1 MKKNKF
7 FRFDADINTITGIIS
22 GILMILLSILMNCFP
37 DNEIAQI
44 LLRDVFMIYLLGYI
58 FPLYF
63 ILIRKNENLQVLG
76 IHKNKLKSS
85 LLINI
90 IFAAALLTMFYFE
103 KSQPVTFNLQSFFAI
118 AYILVAGIF
127 EMIFI
132 YGFLRYQFER
142 AFGIIP
148 AMILTAVFYSFHH
161 AGFQPEFMKLFWV
174 GIMYV
179 AVFYITHNIFIIFPF
194 FWGVGAVWDVL
205 INSDAGRGIENA
217 ESFVIAVVL
226 LIGMLIV
233 VPVIKKLNIFI
244 LRDLQRGQYSE
255 GNK

>member
-44 LLRDVFMIYLLGYI
+44 ILRDVFMIYLLGYI

-63 ILIRKNENLQVLG
+63 ILIRENENLQVLG
-76 IHKNKLKSS
+76 IHKDKLKSS

-90 IFAAALLTMFYFE
+90 IFAAALLTMFLLK

-118 AYILVAGIF
+118 TYILVAGIF

-233 VPVIKKLNIFI
+233 VPVIKKI
-244 LRDLQRGQYSE
+244 LSKRLQ
-255 GNK
+255 

>member
-1 MKKNKF
+1 MKNNKLLR
-7 FRFDADINTITGIIS
+7 FRVDTNTIAGIIS
-22 GILMILLSILMNCFP
+22 GSLMILLSILMNCFP
-37 DNEIAQI
+37 HNEAAQI
-44 LLRDVFMIYLLGYI
+44 LLRDVLMIFLLGFV

-63 ILIRKNENLQVLG
+63 ILIRQKEDLSLLG
-76 IHKNKLKSS
+76 IHKNKLKRS

-90 IFAAALLTMFYFE
+90 IFAAALLAIFLKE
-103 KSQPVTFNLQSFFAI
+103 KSQPVAFNLQSFYAI
-118 AYILVAGIF
+118 SYILAAGIF

-142 AFGIIP
+142 SFGMIP
-148 AMILTAVFYSFHH
+148 AVILTAVFYSIHH
-161 AGFQPEFMKLFWV
+161 AGFQPEFPKLFWV

-205 INSDAGRGIENA
+205 INSEAGREIESV

-226 LIGMLIV
+226 FICM
-233 VPVIKKLNIFI
+233 VIAAFVIRKKSNF
-244 LRDLQRGQYSE
+244 Y
-255 GNK
+255 

>member
-1 MKKNKF
+1 MKNNKL
-7 FRFDADINTITGIIS
+7 FRFYVDTNTITGIIS
-22 GILMILLSILMNCFP
+22 GILMILLSILMNCFS

-44 LLRDVFMIYLLGYI
+44 ILRDVLMIFLLGFI

-63 ILIRKNENLQVLG
+63 ILIRQKEKLSVLG
-76 IHKNKLKSS
+76 VHKNKLKRS

-90 IFAAALLTMFYFE
+90 IFAAALLAVFLKE
-103 KSQPVTFNLQSFFAI
+103 KSQPVTFNLQSFYAI
-118 AYILVAGIF
+118 SYIFVAGIF

-148 AMILTAVFYSFHH
+148 AVILTAVFYSFHH
-161 AGFQPEFMKLFWV
+161 AGFQPEFLKLFWV

-205 INSDAGRGIENA
+205 INSEAGRGIENM

-226 LIGMLIV
+226 LICM
-233 VPVIKKLNIFI
+233 VIAALVIRKNSNF
-244 LRDLQRGQYSE
+244 Y
-255 GNK
+255 